1 MIRQAQEKDIPRL
14 LDLLVQVNRVHSL
27 GRPDLFRPGTKYGSE
42 ELKALLADP
51 KAPVFVYEDGD
62 GVRGYAFC
70 QMKQTLND
78 RLLTDVKELY
88 IDDLCVDESTRGQ
101 GIGKKLYE
109 HVLSY
114 ARETCCYH
122 VTLNVWS
129 LNPGAAR
136 FYEKMGMKPM
146 KVTMETVLD

>member
-1 MIRQAQEKDIPRL
+1 MIRPAREKDIPRL
-14 LDLLVQVNRVHSL
+14 LDLLVQVNLVHSQ
-27 GRPDLFRPGTKYGSE
+27 GRPDLFRPGTKYGPE
-42 ELKALLADP
+42 ELKTLLADP

-62 GVRGYAFC
+62 EVRGYAFC
-70 QMKQTLND
+70 RMKQTLND

-88 IDDLCVDESTRGQ
+88 IDDLCVDENMRGQ

-114 ARETCCYH
+114 ARETGCYH

>member
-1 MIRQAQEKDIPRL
+1 MIRPARETDIPRL

-27 GRPDLFRPGTKYGSE
+27 GRPDLFRPGTKYGPG
-42 ELKALLADP
+42 ELKTLLADP

-62 GVRGYAFC
+62 GVWGYAFC
-70 QMKQTLND
+70 RMKQALND

-88 IDDLCVDESTRGQ
+88 IDDLCVDEGRRGQ
-101 GIGKKLYE
+101 GIGKELYE
-109 HVLSY
+109 YVLTY
-114 ARETCCYH
+114 AREKDCYH

-146 KVTMETVLD
+146 KVTMEAVLG